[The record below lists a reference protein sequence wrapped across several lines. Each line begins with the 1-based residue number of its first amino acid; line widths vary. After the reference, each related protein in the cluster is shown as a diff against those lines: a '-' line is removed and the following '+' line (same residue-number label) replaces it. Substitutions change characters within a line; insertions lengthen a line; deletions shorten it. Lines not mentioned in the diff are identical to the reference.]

1 MIKEKARELAA
12 AIKETEEFKGL
23 QSARARVKLDPTA
36 FDLLTKLQQTQAR
49 IIGLQQQGQPIT
61 QEIVEELRTLEKQ
74 MQLNLTLRNGGSP
87 TEIEDMMDEVNQVLA
102 ENLGWDGTFVSIN
115 EESVP
120 FLRASCLIYT
130 LPWFE

>member
-1 MIKEKARELAA
+1 LIKEKARELAA

-61 QEIVEELRTLEKQ
+61 QEIVEELRTLEEQ
-74 MQLNLTLRNGGSP
+74 MQLNLTLRNMV
-87 TEIEDMMDEVNQVLA
+87 EAQQKFEDMMDEVNQVLA
-102 ENLGWDGTFVSIN
+102 ENLG
-115 EESVP
+115 
-120 FLRASCLIYT
+120 
-130 LPWFE
+130 

>member
-61 QEIVEELRTLEKQ
+61 QEIVEELRTLEEQ
-74 MQLNLTLRNGGSP
+74 MQLNLTLRNMV
-87 TEIEDMMDEVNQVLA
+87 EAQQKFDDMMDEVNQVLA
-102 ENLGWDGTFVSIN
+102 ENLG
-115 EESVP
+115 
-120 FLRASCLIYT
+120 
-130 LPWFE
+130 

>member
-61 QEIVEELRTLEKQ
+61 QEIVEELRTLEEQ
-74 MQLNLTLRNGGSP
+74 MQLNLTLRNMV
-87 TEIEDMMDEVNQVLA
+87 EAQQKFEDMMDEVYQVLA
-102 ENLGWDGTFVSIN
+102 ENLG
-115 EESVP
+115 
-120 FLRASCLIYT
+120 
-130 LPWFE
+130 

>member
-1 MIKEKARELAA
+1 LIKEKARELAA

-61 QEIVEELRTLEKQ
+61 QEIVEELRTLEEQ
-74 MQLNLTLRNGGSP
+74 MQLNLTLRNMV
-87 TEIEDMMDEVNQVLA
+87 EAQQKFEDMMDEVYQVLA
-102 ENLGWDGTFVSIN
+102 ENLG
-115 EESVP
+115 
-120 FLRASCLIYT
+120 
-130 LPWFE
+130 